1 MFFIRLICCLSYQ
14 IPKAFVKLILRIS
27 LKFIQFFQLLS
38 LHNHPFPSKKYEK
51 KGVITQMGRARK
63 QKARDKN
70 KNSLP
75 QTPRKDI
82 ATDDQDLELAKEL
95 NLYDLKGK
103 LGFPATEVKRK

>member
-1 MFFIRLICCLSYQ
+1 
-14 IPKAFVKLILRIS
+14 
-27 LKFIQFFQLLS
+27 
-38 LHNHPFPSKKYEK
+38 
-51 KGVITQMGRARK
+51 MGRARK